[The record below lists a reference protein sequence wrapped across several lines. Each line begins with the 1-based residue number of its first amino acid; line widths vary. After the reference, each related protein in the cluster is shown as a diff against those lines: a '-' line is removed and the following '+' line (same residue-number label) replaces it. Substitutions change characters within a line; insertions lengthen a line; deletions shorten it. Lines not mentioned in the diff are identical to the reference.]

1 MKLRHWVP
9 RLLRL
14 LTVLLLVGLL
24 PAALAEEDVQIT
36 LHWTDETGSRSVTA
50 SAVPWGDDTV
60 YWARLDSDE
69 VPDDLTV
76 SYSGAEGYTF
86 SPAEG
91 QPLTGTLTETVIE
104 SNAVPILMLDN
115 DGTPVKELKLY
126 LSDSAW
132 PDGVITVHVP
142 VRCELTD
149 GTLLGETT
157 AECMSRMDN
166 TVLAPDLPGVTAVDS
181 TVAVEINDF
190 GQAEPETVVFRY
202 VANSA
207 APVQVMVPV
216 QCVTEDGTVIF
227 EIKAQCTSASQNVV
241 QAPEVEGYK
250 LLGEES
256 TATVHVRYDG
266 TTDPETVVFTYYDA
280 TVTTPAPY
288 GANVTVHYVDESGRD
303 IIAPVTVEV
312 PGNSSLEITPE
323 DAPDGFVA
331 FDAEPVTVTV
341 YDGKIDIDNV
351 TFIYRAEV
359 TETPVPD
366 EATVGRWGCTVKPQ
380 VKIRSAASAKSHL
393 VGNPIA
399 SGTVFWVVESV
410 LDDSGNPWV
419 HIILQN
425 GSEGYILREYV
436 RIFSQLESDQYTYQ
450 NNAAEPGQ
458 TEEAAEAT
466 PAPQTEGIGYA
477 ILNASTCLYGAP
489 GDAFNILSV
498 LDEGTAVWVESE
510 QTLDDVSWYCIT
522 ANGAKGYI
530 PAGNAELTVNADAEA
545 DDTETAP
552 D

>member
-1 MKLRHWVP
+1 MK
-9 RLLRL
+9 RLHRVLWL
-14 LTVLLLVGLL
+14 LTAALLACLL
-24 PAALAEEDVQIT
+24 IPAALAEEEVQIT
-36 LHWTDETGSRSVTA
+36 LHWTDETGSRSVVA
-50 SAVPWGDDTV
+50 SAVPWGDETV
-60 YWARLDSDE
+60 YWARLDSEE

-76 SYSGAEGYTF
+76 SYSGPEGCTF

-91 QPLTGTLTETVIE
+91 QPLTGTLTETVSDSDAI
-104 SNAVPILMLDN
+104 PILMLDT
-115 DGTPVKELKLY
+115 DGTPVKELRLY
-126 LSDSAW
+126 LSATAW

-181 TVAVEINDF
+181 TVSVEINDF

-227 EIKAQCTSASQNVV
+227 EINAQCTSASQNVV

-256 TATVHVRYDG
+256 TAVVHVRYDG
-266 TTDPETVVFTYYDA
+266 TAEPEVVTFVYYDA
-280 TVTTPAPY
+280 TVPTPAPY

-312 PGNSSLEITPE
+312 PGNSSMEITPE

-351 TFIYRAEV
+351 TFIYRAAV
-359 TETPVPD
+359 AETPIPD
-366 EATVGRWGCTVKPQ
+366 EATVGRWGCTIKPQ

-399 SGTVFWVVESV
+399 SGTMFWVVESV

-419 HIILQN
+419 HIILKN

-436 RIFSQLESDQYTYQ
+436 QILSQLESDQYAYQ
-450 NNAAEPGQ
+450 NGVTAPGQ
-458 TEEAAEAT
+458 EEEAAETT
-466 PAPQTEGIGYA
+466 PAPAAEGIGYA
-477 ILNASTCLYGAP
+477 TLNAASCLYGTP
-489 GDAFNILSV
+489 GSAFDILAV
-498 LDEGTAVWVESE
+498 LEEGTAVWVESE
-510 QTLDDVSWYCIT
+510 QTLDDGVWYCVT
-522 ANGAKGYI
+522 TNGARGYL
-530 PAGNAELTVNADAEA
+530 PAGNATLTAAEA
-545 DDTETAP
+545 TEAVTEPA